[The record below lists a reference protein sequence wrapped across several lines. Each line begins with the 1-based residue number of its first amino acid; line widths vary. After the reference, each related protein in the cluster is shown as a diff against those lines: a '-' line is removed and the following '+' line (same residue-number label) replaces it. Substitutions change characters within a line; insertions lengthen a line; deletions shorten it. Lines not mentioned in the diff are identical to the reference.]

1 MSIKLNTFGG
11 LFSMF
16 RYFRTDE
23 ADFNED
29 RSDRKVLPVHE
40 QTEKDY
46 VSVFT
51 SLG

>member
-1 MSIKLNTFGG
+1 
-11 LFSMF
+11 MF

-23 ADFNED
+23 ADFNEN

>member
-23 ADFNED
+23 ADFNEN

>member
-1 MSIKLNTFGG
+1 MSNKLNIFGT

-16 RYFRTDE
+16 RYFSTDE
-23 ADFNED
+23 VDFNEN

-40 QTEKDY
+40 QTEKDC

>member
-1 MSIKLNTFGG
+1 MSNKLNTFGS

-16 RYFRTDE
+16 RYFRIDE
-23 ADFNED
+23 ADFNEN